1 MFRRGPFEM
10 PDVNELLQYGISSLS
25 LGGLYALMALGLVIV
40 YGILRLVNFAYGELV
55 MVGGYGLLLF
65 GDTPLPWIICA
76 VLSIIAALVA
86 GVLMERVAFRPVRNT
101 SPTTMLIT
109 SFAVSNLLQNIA
121 LLTVSPRPRAPNL
134 PDIFIRNF
142 TIGDLRIKQADL
154 IALTVSILALAVLTM
169 FLRRTIIGLALRAA
183 ADDFTMTRLVGVKAN
198 MVIAA
203 AFAVSGFMAGIVAI
217 FWIGRTG
224 QTYPTV
230 GLQPVLI
237 AFIASVVGGMSSLKG
252 AVLGGYVL
260 GFLTMGLQ
268 TWLPQSV
275 NNYRDAV
282 LFGIVIVV
290 LLFRPD
296 GLIKPAYSREAR

>member
-1 MFRRGPFEM
+1 MDAINDGI
-10 PDVNELLQYGISSLS
+10 QYLISSLS

-55 MVGGYGLLLF
+55 MIGGYGLLLF
-65 GDTPLPWIICA
+65 GDSPLPWIMVALLSVIVA
-76 VLSIIAALVA
+76 VIA
-86 GVLMERVAFRPVRNT
+86 GVLMERIAFRPVRDS

-109 SFAVSNLLQNIA
+109 SFALSTLLQSVA
-121 LLTVSPRPRAPNL
+121 LLTVSPRPRAPRL
-134 PDIFIRNF
+134 PSIFVESF
-142 TIGDLRIKQADL
+142 TIGGLQIKIVDL
-154 IALTVSILALAVLTM
+154 IGIIIGVLALVALTV
-169 FLRRTIIGLALRAA
+169 FLRRTVIGLALRAA
-183 ADDFTMTRLVGVKAN
+183 ADDFTMTRLLGVPAN
-198 MVIAA
+198 RVIAA
-203 AFAVSGFMAGIVAI
+203 AFAISGLMAGIVAL

-237 AFIASVVGGMSSLKG
+237 AFIASVVGGMESLRG

-268 TWLPQSV
+268 TWLPQGV

-282 LFGIVIVV
+282 MFGIVIVV
-290 LLFRPD
+290 LLLRPQ
-296 GLIKPAYSREAR
+296 GLIRPAYSREVR

>member
-1 MFRRGPFEM
+1 MNDF
-10 PDVNELLQYGISSLS
+10 VQYVISALS

-40 YGILRLVNFAYGELV
+40 YGILKLVNFAYGELI
-55 MVGGYGLLLF
+55 MVAGYGLLLF
-65 GDTPLPWIICA
+65 GRSPLPWIIVA
-76 VLSIIAALVA
+76 VLSVICALIA

-121 LLTVSPRPRAPNL
+121 LLTISPRPRAPRL
-134 PDIFIRNF
+134 PSIFVENF
-142 TIGDLRIKQADL
+142 TVGDIRIKIVDVIGLCVSIVAL
-154 IALTVSILALAVLTM
+154 VVLTV

-183 ADDFTMTRLVGVKAN
+183 ADDFTMTRLVGVRAN
-198 MVIAA
+198 IVIAA
-203 AFAVSGFMAGIVAI
+203 AFAVSGFMAGIVAL
-217 FWIGRTG
+217 FWIGRSG
-224 QTYPTV
+224 QVWPAV

-237 AFIASVVGGMSSLKG
+237 AFIASVVGGMESLKG

-268 TWLPQSV
+268 TWLPTSV

-282 LFGIVIVV
+282 MFGIVILV
-290 LLFRPD
+290 LVIRPQ
-296 GLIKPAYSREAR
+296 GLVRPVYLREAR

>member
-1 MFRRGPFEM
+1 MNDFF
-10 PDVNELLQYGISSLS
+10 QYIISSLS

-55 MVGGYGLLLF
+55 MVAGYGLLVL
-65 GDTPLPWIICA
+65 GDSPLPWIICA
-76 VLSIIAALVA
+76 ILSIIAALVA

-109 SFAVSNLLQNIA
+109 SFAVSNLLQNVA
-121 LLTVSPRPRAPNL
+121 LLAVSPRPRAPDL
-134 PDIFIRNF
+134 PNIFVKNI

-154 IALTVSILALAVLTM
+154 IALSVSILALVVLTI

-183 ADDFTMTRLVGVKAN
+183 ADDFTMTRLVGVNAN
-198 MVIAA
+198 RVIAA
-203 AFAVSGFMAGIVAI
+203 AFAVSGFMAGVVAI

-260 GFLTMGLQ
+260 GFLTMALQ
-268 TWLPQSV
+268 TWLPQGV

-290 LLFRPD
+290 LLFRPE